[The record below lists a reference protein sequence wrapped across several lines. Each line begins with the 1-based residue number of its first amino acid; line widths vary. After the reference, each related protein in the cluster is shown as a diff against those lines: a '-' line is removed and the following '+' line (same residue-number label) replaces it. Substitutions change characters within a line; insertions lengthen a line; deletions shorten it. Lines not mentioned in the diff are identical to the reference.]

1 MICPLSRIILF
12 HSRFVYNLSSLAR
25 YRYETRSLLMHYKP
39 AMLHGMAILVQQWFV
54 DTRRLSYGSRRGKHS
69 HIQYALRRT

>member
-12 HSRFVYNLSSLAR
+12 HSR
-25 YRYETRSLLMHYKP
+25 YETRSLLLHHKP
-39 AMLHGMAILVQQWFV
+39 AMLHDMAILVQPPLV
-54 DTRRLSYGSRRGKHS
+54 DTRRYSTYSRRGKHS

>member
-12 HSRFVYNLSSLAR
+12 HSR
-25 YRYETRSLLMHYKP
+25 YETRSLLLHHKP
-39 AMLHGMAILVQQWFV
+39 AMLHNMAILVQQWFV